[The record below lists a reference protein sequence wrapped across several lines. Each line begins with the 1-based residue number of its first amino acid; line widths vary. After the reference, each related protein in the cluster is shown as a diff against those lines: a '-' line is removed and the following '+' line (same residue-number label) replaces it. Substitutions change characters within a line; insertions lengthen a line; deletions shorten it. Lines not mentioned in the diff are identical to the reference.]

1 VAARTGAEYLAGL
14 ADDREVWIGGARVRD
29 VAKHPAFCRG
39 AQTIA
44 ALYDMQHD
52 SRYRDLLTYDSPSSG
67 ERVGTAFMTPHS
79 VADVQQRGRAIKLWA
94 DASCGM
100 LGRSPDFLN
109 TNLMAFAANA
119 ELFAEG
125 QPWFAENV
133 RRYYEHCRENDLCL
147 THTLLNPQINRA
159 VGASELPD
167 PYLALGILEQT
178 SDGIILRGAR
188 MLATLAPYADELAVF
203 PSTVLKS
210 GPEEERY
217 ALAFAV
223 PMATPGLRFICRDA
237 FDSGRSAFD
246 APLSSRFDEMDAVV
260 VFDDVLVPWDRVF
273 IAGDVE
279 LCNNVFRRTNTM
291 PHLIHQFATKNI
303 AKCEFVLGVALLLV
317 ETIAVEGFQH
327 VQEKLAEMIL
337 YLESMRALV
346 RAAEADTMIGE
357 NGVAYPAAMPLAA
370 ARNLMPRYYPRMIE
384 ILQLLGASGFMATP
398 SEADFEAQVGP
409 ELDRYFQAARADAR
423 ARVRLFRLAW
433 EVAGSGFGSRQ
444 VLYERFFSG
453 DPVRNMASLY
463 LSYDKTAAIARVRSL
478 LDSEGSLAL
487 DESTR
492 RNLPL
497 SGEAGEGAGG

>member
-1 VAARTGAEYLAGL
+1 MPARTGAEYLAGL
-14 ADDREVWIGGARVRD
+14 KDDREVWIDGERVGN
-29 VAKHPAFCRG
+29 VAEHPAFRRG
-39 AQTIA
+39 ARTIA

-52 SRYRDLLTYDSPSSG
+52 PRYRDLLTYHSPSSG
-67 ERVGTAFMTPHS
+67 DPVGTGFMTPRS
-79 VADVQQRGRAIKLWA
+79 IEDVQKRGRAIKLWA
-94 DASCGM
+94 EASCGM

-119 ELFAEG
+119 DFFAEG
-125 QPWFAENV
+125 QPRFAENV
-133 RRYYEHCRENDLCL
+133 RRYYEYCRENDVCL

-159 VGASELPD
+159 VSASQLAD
-167 PYLALGILEQT
+167 PYLALGILEKT
-178 SDGIILRGAR
+178 PEGIILRGAR

-217 ALAFAV
+217 ALAFAL
-223 PMATPGLRFICRDA
+223 PMATPGLRFVCRDA
-237 FDSGRSAFD
+237 FDAGRSAFD

-260 VFDDVLVPWDRVF
+260 IFDDVLVPWERVF

-279 LCNNVFRRTNTM
+279 LCNSVFRRTNTM

-303 AKCEFVLGVALLLV
+303 AKCEFVLGVAFLMV

-346 RAAEADTMIGE
+346 RAAEADTTIEE
-357 NGVAYPAAMPLAA
+357 NGVAYPAPLPLAT

-398 SEADFEAQVGP
+398 SSADFDAAIGP
-409 ELDRYFQAARADAR
+409 DLDRYFQAARADAR
-423 ARVRLFRLAW
+423 ERVKLFRLAW
-433 EVAGSGFGSRQ
+433 EIAGSNFGSRQ

-463 LSYDKTAAIARVRSL
+463 LSYDKTAAIARVRAL
-478 LDSEGSLAL
+478 LASDGPLAPL
-487 DESTR
+487 DMIRE
-492 RNLPL
+492 P
-497 SGEAGEGAGG
+497 